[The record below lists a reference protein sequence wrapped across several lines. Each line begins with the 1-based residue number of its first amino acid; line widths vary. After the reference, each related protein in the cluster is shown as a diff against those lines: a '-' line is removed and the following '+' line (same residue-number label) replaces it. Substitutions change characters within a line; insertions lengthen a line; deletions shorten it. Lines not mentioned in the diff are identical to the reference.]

1 MKILIIEDD
10 LILALS
16 TEMMLKKLGHNEVY
30 KATTGEEAV
39 EIAKEK
45 DPDLLLV
52 DIQLGPGISGVEA
65 VKQIQNKR
73 NVPALYITG
82 NSDKINKNM
91 ADETYYIEYMV
102 KPITFNELKSVIETS
117 RSVIVG

>member
-16 TEMMLKKLGHNEVY
+16 TEMMLKKLGYNEVY

-39 EIAKEK
+39 VIADEK
-45 DPDLLLV
+45 KPDLLLV
-52 DIQLGPGISGVEA
+52 DIQLGPGITGVDA
-65 VKQIQNKR
+65 VKQIQRKR

-82 NSDKINKNM
+82 NSDKINKNL
-91 ADETYYIEYMV
+91 ADQTYYLEYMV
-102 KPITFNELKSVIETS
+102 KPITFTELKSVIETS
-117 RSVIVG
+117 HSVINR